1 MTWMDDRPPW
11 LPPLPPPHRGRALIT
26 AGLFLVVGTF
36 IYSFIMSYLGG
47 THTLF
52 TLVPLALGLVCL
64 IVGLTRRNEG
74 R

>member
-1 MTWMDDRPPW
+1 MNDRPPW

-26 AGLFLVVGTF
+26 VGLALVTATF
-36 IYSFIMSYLGG
+36 IYIIFMGYVGG

-52 TLVPLALGLVCL
+52 TLVPLAIGLVCL
-64 IVGLTRRNEG
+64 VVGLTRRNEG